1 MELGE
6 TMKLILGICNGL
18 QYAYNEGITHR
29 DRNSNV
35 LVTSKGQA
43 KLADFGL
50 ATIVSTDEKKKK
62 EQGASPRS
70 IDYAGLERATQ
81 VPATMCEAIFS
92 LWVACSTTCWPDI
105 HRFLKHVT
113 ESNA

>member
-6 TMKLILGICNGL
+6 TMKLIRGICNGL
-18 QYAYNEGITHR
+18 QYANGITHR
-29 DRNSNV
+29 DLKLSNV

-62 EQGASPRS
+62 KDLTRGP
-70 IDYAGLERATQ
+70 
-81 VPATMCEAIFS
+81 
-92 LWVACSTTCWPDI
+92 
-105 HRFLKHVT
+105 
-113 ESNA
+113 